1 MVAAMVS
8 AKKRMFLGVA
18 QTTVGSPVCCGVGIV
33 QCLLDLLYYVT
44 WCLQPSATPRITTKD
59 AEFIKELKQRRF

>member
-1 MVAAMVS
+1 MAAAKVS

-33 QCLLDLLYYVT
+33 QCLFDLLYYVI
-44 WCLQPSATPRITTKD
+44 W
-59 AEFIKELKQRRF
+59 